1 MFRSSFYVTSFFLDH
16 WYYAESHEQSDSS
29 SVLQYYSK
37 DSSYLYLQTKGSPG
51 QPDLLDNA
59 HFFFLPYRHISSLF
73 TTIPDLPLFYD
84 LRTLI
89 NSFIQT
95 GPFLVAQMLSTCT
108 STAQKTR

>member
-16 WYYAESHEQSDSS
+16 WYYAESHKQSDSS

-59 HFFFLPYRHISSLF
+59 HFFFSPLSSYLF
-73 TTIPDLPLFYD
+73 IIYYYPRSTFILWPTY
-84 LRTLI
+84 I
-89 NSFIQT
+89 N
-95 GPFLVAQMLSTCT
+95 
-108 STAQKTR
+108 